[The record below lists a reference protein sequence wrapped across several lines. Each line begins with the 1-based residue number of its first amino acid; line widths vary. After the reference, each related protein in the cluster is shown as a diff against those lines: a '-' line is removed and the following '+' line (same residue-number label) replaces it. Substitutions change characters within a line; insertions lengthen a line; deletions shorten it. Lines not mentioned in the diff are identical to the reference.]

1 MIVDTSAIIAI
12 LEQEPEANFFED
24 RLLATSEK
32 FMAAPSLLEACMV
45 ASGRRGPEGIGEVEE
60 LIRVLAVRILPFDER
75 AARSAI
81 DAFGRFGKGRHPA
94 GLNFGDCISYALA
107 KSEAMP
113 LLFKGNDFRLTDIEP
128 AI

>member
-45 ASGRRGPEGIGEVEE
+45 ASGRWESR
-60 LIRVLAVRILPFDER
+60 
-75 AARSAI
+75 ARS
-81 DAFGRFGKGRHPA
+81 
-94 GLNFGDCISYALA
+94 
-107 KSEAMP
+107 E
-113 LLFKGNDFRLTDIEP
+113 RLEVR
-128 AI
+128 